1 MGKDVYKKISSLK
14 NKLNKTIQRTG
25 LNSKETR
32 EISDK
37 IDSLI
42 NEYYNSIKEIEYSEF
57 SNMYYY
63 YKKSYEALKN
73 VTQQLERFP
82 PVQEWNKFAKEN
94 NHLSSISLEYIAKT
108 NWKYLEIRIEREL
121 NIEK

>member
-82 PVQEWNKFAKEN
+82 TVQEWNKFAKEN